1 MSDNGVSVV
10 KDGGPALMTWSGVG
24 MTVTP
29 IFIIQVIGC
38 VVGITGVILGYR
50 RNKIADKQA
59 QETKRANDL
68 KQEQWEHQLSA
79 YSTSKKTEAKAETEE
94 ICDSKKE
101 KAC

>member
-1 MSDNGVSVV
+1 MNNNGVSVV

-29 IFIIQVIGC
+29 ILIIQVIGC

-68 KQEQWEHQLSA
+68 KQEQWEHQLNA
-79 YSTSKKTEAKAETEE
+79 HSTGEKAETET
-94 ICDSKKE
+94 KE
-101 KAC
+101 KENYCSKEEKAN